1 VPQAVKGL
9 AWRPRMVILGS
20 GPFQG
25 TVRGTS
31 FAGNVREYLLD
42 TPLGPIKAEVDAG
55 EPSHAIGATLAFDLP
70 LSAAAP
76 LSRYR

>member
-1 VPQAVKGL
+1 
-9 AWRPRMVILGS
+9 MVVLGT

-31 FAGNVREYLLD
+31 FAGNTREYLLD

-55 EPSHAIGATLAFDLP
+55 LPSHPIGSLLPFDLP
-70 LSAAAP
+70 LAAAAP